1 MTTLL
6 KLLLPWGP
14 VFFGVLLLAP
24 MAAAVMDKMAF
35 PATAG
40 LPSLYLAI
48 PLNKTP
54 AAYRELKPL
63 LEAEGASL
71 NGL

>member
-1 MTTLL
+1 MTKLL

-40 LPSLYLAI
+40 FPSLYLAI
-48 PLNKTP
+48 PVG
-54 AAYRELKPL
+54 L
-63 LEAEGASL
+63 LW
-71 NGL
+71 GLVAKMRGQWL